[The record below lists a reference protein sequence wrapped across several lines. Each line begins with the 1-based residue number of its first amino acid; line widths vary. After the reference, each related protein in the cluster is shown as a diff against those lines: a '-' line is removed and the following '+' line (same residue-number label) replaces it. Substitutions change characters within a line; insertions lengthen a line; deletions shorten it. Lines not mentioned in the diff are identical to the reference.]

1 MDTKQSLA
9 NVITEAIEACYPG
22 VDGLPDASA
31 IADML
36 EIPPQK
42 EMGDYAFPCFKLSRA
57 LHMGPP
63 QIAGN
68 LAGAISAGHLCEA
81 EQQGGYLNFFLNRDN
96 FARETLETVLSAG
109 ENYGAGQEGA

>member
-9 NVITEAIEACYPG
+9 NVITEAVEACYPG

-63 QIAGN
+63 RSPEIW
-68 LAGAISAGHLCEA
+68 
-81 EQQGGYLNFFLNRDN
+81 
-96 FARETLETVLSAG
+96 REPFPPGTCAKPSSRAAT
-109 ENYGAGQEGA
+109 

>member
-36 EIPPQK
+36 EIPPK
-42 EMGDYAFPCFKLSRA
+42 KRWAITPSPALS
-57 LHMGPP
+57 
-63 QIAGN
+63 
-68 LAGAISAGHLCEA
+68 
-81 EQQGGYLNFFLNRDN
+81 
-96 FARETLETVLSAG
+96 
-109 ENYGAGQEGA
+109 

>member
-42 EMGDYAFPCFKLSRA
+42 EMGDYAFPL
-57 LHMGPP
+57 L
-63 QIAGN
+63 
-68 LAGAISAGHLCEA
+68 
-81 EQQGGYLNFFLNRDN
+81 
-96 FARETLETVLSAG
+96 
-109 ENYGAGQEGA
+109 

>member
-68 LAGAISAGHLCEA
+68 LAGAISARAPVRSRAAGRLPE
-81 EQQGGYLNFFLNRDN
+81 FFPQP
-96 FARETLETVLSAG
+96 G
-109 ENYGAGQEGA
+109 

>member
-31 IADML
+31 LADMV

-42 EMGDYAFPCFKLSRA
+42 EMGDSAFPCFKLGGA
-57 LHMGPP
+57 LHMGP
-63 QIAGN
+63 QKIAGK
-68 LAGAISAGHLCEA
+68 LA
-81 EQQGGYLNFFLNRDN
+81 
-96 FARETLETVLSAG
+96 
-109 ENYGAGQEGA
+109 

>member
-63 QIAGN
+63 QIAAK
-68 LAGAISAGHLCEA
+68 LAEAIDAGDLCQLDAINVKPRCDCHSGKCDESECGSYRA
-81 EQQGGYLNFFLNRDN
+81 K
-96 FARETLETVLSAG
+96 
-109 ENYGAGQEGA
+109 

>member
-9 NVITEAIEACYPG
+9 NVITEAVEACYPG

-57 LHMGPP
+57 LHMATDRRKSGGSHFRRAPVRSRAAGRLPEFFP
-63 QIAGN
+63 QPG
-68 LAGAISAGHLCEA
+68 
-81 EQQGGYLNFFLNRDN
+81 
-96 FARETLETVLSAG
+96 
-109 ENYGAGQEGA
+109 